1 MPALT
6 GSAPYER
13 LSSVSLVS
21 PIIARLEAI
30 ALDSMCFSLFLFPN
44 SDSAPRPLS
53 PFLSFTNVPAC
64 SEGQPIAVHTG
75 ALACLGRIMASTPRP
90 LPEIVVYYNDGT
102 ETDETPLFRHLF
114 DLTRQALEWDAHRYG
129 QNSTNLEELP
139 TSNEEGA
146 ATQPDEFS
154 IKYQRGKPAT
164 RESRPG
170 KGSHRLNNHDTKEE
184 TDTKEG
190 ALAEGLGAIRTMTS
204 MATNYAASLMV
215 GHSRWQRDIVP
226 LLHALFKAHHHALR
240 FTSLKMA
247 EALARSLLPSPS
259 SPTDPDPR
267 SSNNN
272 TQANE
277 RNVEAARIV
286 WSSLLRSPLL
296 SLFKDSSHAIRTSA
310 CACLSHIP
318 QSVFAAL
325 PVNSSLV
332 LNLLP
337 LFSLNPLPPP
347 SPLLS
352 MQREDQIL
360 CITLILAA
368 VRDSI
373 ATVRASAC
381 RYGQ

>member
-30 ALDSMCFSLFLFPN
+30 ALYSMCFSLFLFPS
-44 SDSAPRPLS
+44 SDSAPPPLS
-53 PFLSFTNVPAC
+53 PFLSFTNIPC
-64 SEGQPIAVHTG
+64 SEEQPIAVHTG

-90 LPEIVVYYNDGT
+90 LHEIVVYYNDGT

-240 FTSLKMA
+240 FTSLKLA
-247 EALARSLLPSPS
+247 EALARSLLP
-259 SPTDPDPR
+259 PTDPDPQ
-267 SSNNN
+267 SSNN
-272 TQANE
+272 TQANI
-277 RNVEAARIV
+277 EAARIV

-296 SLFKDSSHAIRTSA
+296 CLFKDSSHAIRTSA

-318 QSVFAAL
+318 QSIFAAL
-325 PVNSSLV
+325 SVIS
-332 LNLLP
+332 
-337 LFSLNPLPPP
+337 
-347 SPLLS
+347 
-352 MQREDQIL
+352 
-360 CITLILAA
+360 
-368 VRDSI
+368 
-373 ATVRASAC
+373 
-381 RYGQ
+381 